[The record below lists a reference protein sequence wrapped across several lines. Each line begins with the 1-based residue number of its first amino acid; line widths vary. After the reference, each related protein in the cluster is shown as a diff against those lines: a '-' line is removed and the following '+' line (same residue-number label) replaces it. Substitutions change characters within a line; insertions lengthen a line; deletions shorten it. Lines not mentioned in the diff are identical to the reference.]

1 MKQAITVVALVLVL
15 VALFSGCNRAEKS
28 ADAEAQELLRKIEA
42 LKKEKQEAASL
53 RDVGLDAELAAV
65 REQLQIALAALEK
78 EGEILI
84 KDAPRAVVV
93 EEGDE
98 IELGRKLNGPLALE
112 PVALLDAKDHQI
124 FFAELGK
131 FGDWFETDS
140 YGFVWQPA
148 ELKSNPAWRP
158 YTRGRWVNSDQG
170 WTWLSDEP
178 FGWAVYH
185 YGRWVLLVDHG
196 WVWVPG
202 DDWAPAWVAWRQ
214 NDSYLGWAP
223 LPPETLYDD
232 FYDYDSGID
241 LAYDIAPDYYNFVP
255 VDYFFEPLLPYC
267 VPRAT
272 VVTIIINTRN
282 VTRFSMRD
290 HRVHCGGPD
299 LAWVNHHTGR
309 NVRPCRVDFG
319 GGADRFAHRGHHRL
333 HNGRLEVFAPQ
344 VDAPWNA
351 AVCPSRVSGYL
362 GKVEVVR
369 SGKGKMD
376 RALVQRHQRAAVQR
390 HQSARD
396 AMKTEVCQVALR
408 QNIERQRAGQDRGR
422 GRPPRG
428 EGQRLRV
435 AEENLRAAGEAVA
448 TAERRLEEPNMN
460 PKQQSYVRRAAAQG
474 HEELAAARATHTA
487 SLPEDRAGEVVRNE
501 GRRDPAPQTPRGP
514 RATGDEPRGERS
526 RRGPE
531 RVVVESGQSGAPAAT
546 ERGKEEAAELAAQQ
560 ERERTA
566 QAERARMATERRRE
580 EEKRARKR
588 EEILTAARAEEE
600 AAKGRAK
607 AESLS
612 AKQRATAQRAA
623 RDAERRRK
631 EAEEA
636 AAEELRQ
643 QEIAAQKRD
652 VEEEKEREAAERAL
666 LAEKQRR
673 VAEERAKREASTRA
687 GEQNRRAQEARA
699 ARVEADKKEERRQQI
714 AERAQA
720 QSKAEATRR
729 AQEAQKAAAEEQSRA
744 AAAERRRQAIDAQR
758 QAEARKQA
766 EEGQAQRQADARRQ
780 ALAQKRAEE
789 SQRQA
794 AMEAKRRAV
803 TERAQADAK
812 RRAATERAQ
821 ADVQRRAAAE
831 RAQADAQRRAAAERA
846 QGDAQRRA
854 QAESQRRAAAESARR
869 QQEFQ
874 RRTAA
879 AQARAEAARR
889 QQKAARKQQ
898 VEQSH
903 KQSQQ
908 PRGRKR

>member
-1 MKQAITVVALVLVL
+1 MKQAITVVALVL

-78 EGEILI
+78 EGSGNTEGEDGPQGEEGEIFI
-84 KDAPRAVVV
+84 KDAPRAVVA
-93 EEGDE
+93 EEE
-98 IELGRKLNGPLALE
+98 TELGMGLKLNGPLALE
-112 PVALLDAKDHQI
+112 PGALLDAKDHQI

-196 WVWVPG
+196 WVWVPS

-290 HRVHCGGPD
+290 HRVYCGGPD
-299 LAWVNHHTGR
+299 LAWVNHHTGL

-333 HNGRLEVFAPQ
+333 NNGRLEVFAPQ

-369 SGKGKMD
+369 GGKGRMD

-408 QNIERQRAGQDRGR
+408 QNLERQRAGQDRGR
-422 GRPPRG
+422 GRPQRG

-435 AEENLRAAGEAVA
+435 AEENPRVAVEAVA
-448 TAERRLEEPNMN
+448 TAERHLEESKMN
-460 PKQQSYVRRAAAQG
+460 SKQQSYLRRATAQA
-474 HEELAAARATHTA
+474 HEELAAARAAHTE

-514 RATGDEPRGERS
+514 RATGDEPRVERS

-531 RVVVESGQSGAPAAT
+531 RVVVESGQSGATATT

-560 ERERTA
+560 EREAAVQTERT
-566 QAERARMATERRRE
+566 RMATERRRE

-588 EEILTAARAEEE
+588 EEILTAAQAEDE

-607 AESLS
+607 AESLG

-636 AAEELRQ
+636 AAKELRQ
-643 QEIAAQKRD
+643 QAIAAQKRD

-666 LAEKQRR
+666 LVEKQRR
-673 VAEERAKREASTRA
+673 VAEEQARVAERAKREASTRA
-687 GEQNRRAQEARA
+687 AEQNRRVQEARA
-699 ARVEADKKEERRQQI
+699 ARVEADKKEERRQQMV
-714 AERAQA
+714 ERAQA
-720 QSKAEATRR
+720 QSKAEATRW

-744 AAAERRRQAIDAQR
+744 LAAERRRQAIDAQR

-780 ALAQKRAEE
+780 ALIRKRVEE
-789 SQRQA
+789 SQRRA
-794 AMEAKRRAV
+794 AVE
-803 TERAQADAK
+803 AK

-821 ADVQRRAAAE
+821 ADVKRRAATE
-831 RAQADAQRRAAAERA
+831 RAQA
-846 QGDAQRRA
+846 DAQRRA
-854 QAESQRRAAAESARR
+854 QAESQRRASAESARR

-874 RRTAA
+874 QRTAA

-889 QQKAARKQQ
+889 QQKVARKQQ
-898 VEQSH
+898 VEQSG